1 MTTRAAFLG
10 ASAATIAAGG
20 ALVAPAAAQN
30 VAAGGASVALDPH
43 VTGISRDEFLA
54 RCTRGGAAHKQAFIA
69 SRPNG
74 AVFSYVRN
82 SLNGYA
88 YGWNEGAGSLHPIV
102 IFNGLGVTQGIGD
115 AGWAQYRLADVLANA
130 GAPLRNPQA
139 GKNPWLGVAAPLATG
154 TDISSPFAQSTALAT
169 LVARGTDFF
178 LCDTALGT
186 LALAVV
192 TAGVASDPNAVKAD
206 LRKNLAPGVT
216 LVPSG
221 ASALDCALSH
231 GFTFYDANV

>member
-1 MTTRAAFLG
+1 MTSRAQFLG

-20 ALVAPAAAQN
+20 ALVAPAAALAQG
-30 VAAGGASVALDPH
+30 GGASVDPH
-43 VTGISRDEFLA
+43 VTGISRDAFLA
-54 RCTRGGAAHKQAFIA
+54 KCLRNAAPHKQAFIA
-69 SRPNG
+69 TRPNG

-88 YGWNEGAGSLHPIV
+88 YGWGEGAGTLHPIV
-102 IFNGLGVTQGIGD
+102 IFNGLGVVQGLDD
-115 AGWAQYRLADVLANA
+115 AAWRTHRVAAVLAAA
-130 GAPLRNPQA
+130 GAPLKVA
-139 GKNPWLGVAAPLATG
+139 ADGNPWATAPAGLAG
-154 TDISSPFAQSTALAT
+154 GGDIASAYAQNTSLPT

-186 LALAVV
+186 LALAVAQ
-192 TAGVASDPNAVKAD
+192 TNGGDATAVKND
-206 LRKNLAPGVT
+206 LRTHLLPSVS

-221 ASALDCALSH
+221 ASALDLALAH